1 MAAMD
6 WTRNGEAVALG
17 WTLLHFCWQG
27 TVVALLYAG
36 IDRLTS
42 AASVRVR
49 YVLAVIALALM
60 PSLVAATFWEQSHLV
75 RSITF
80 DGQQRMAS
88 GLSEMHG
95 VLLTQIPMTRSVVET
110 TELWLAG
117 NADRVLPCID
127 GIWVGGVFLM
137 AVRALGGWWRLEY
150 IRKQAR
156 AIVPPEVKALFLQV
170 KSQLGISRRLV
181 LRISHDVIS
190 PLAMGVWRTT
200 ILLPVSA
207 ALQLTPAQLEAVL
220 AHELAHVRR
229 WDYLFNLV
237 QTGVECVLFFHPAV
251 WWISHRTRELR
262 EVCCDDVAARSCSD
276 PVIYVEALL
285 QLEQERCERF
295 VLATTLHGN
304 GGPLLGRVSHIL
316 GEKLVM
322 KRETTGSIRVGVA
335 SAVLLALLI
344 GPKVANGLR
353 VSSHASKVGVVSS
366 ETISEPVAEPSRQQS
381 RVSAAPATPAEP
393 AQPAKE
399 SVISSVE
406 APAPIVSAT
415 PAPAPVPA
423 PSPSPAPAPMPVAT
437 PFGDGQEGR
446 QSGGADYIQKMRD
459 AGYALDLNKDLDTL
473 ISMRSV
479 GVTPEYAKAMA
490 GVGLGTPTP
499 RDLISLKAVGVTPEY
514 VAELRGSGIPPTN
527 FHEAISERSM
537 GITPEYAKSIS
548 AMGMGSPTVHDLVG
562 LKAQGITQEY
572 LASLRASGINPKD
585 LHELTSLK
593 AVGVTPEFA
602 KAMTDTGY
610 PNLST
615 HELVS
620 LRAQGVTPEYAR
632 WLKQTFHDADTHNLH
647 QASALHVDA
656 DFVAKAKAHG
666 FENASLDKLVKLKLT
681 GLLD

>member
-1 MAAMD
+1 MATMD
-6 WTRNGEAVALG
+6 WTRGGEAVALG

-27 TVVALLYAG
+27 TLVALLYAG
-36 IDRLTS
+36 IDKLMS
-42 AASVRVR
+42 SASVRAR
-49 YVLAVIALALM
+49 YVVAIVALALM
-60 PSLVAATFWEQSHLV
+60 PSLVIATFWEQSHLV
-75 RSITF
+75 RPITF

-88 GLSEMHG
+88 GLSEMNG
-95 VLLTQIPMTRSVVET
+95 VLLTQIPVSRSVVQA
-110 TELWLAG
+110 TELWIAG
-117 NADRVLPCID
+117 NADKLLPWID
-127 GIWVGGVFLM
+127 SLWIGGVFLM
-137 AVRALGGWWRLEY
+137 AVRALGGWWRLER

-156 AIVPPEVKALFLQV
+156 TIVPPEVEAMFLRV
-170 KSQLGISRRLV
+170 KSQLRISRKLM
-181 LRISHDVIS
+181 LRISEDVIS

-207 ALQLTPAQLEAVL
+207 AMQLTPAQLEAVL

-229 WDYLFNLV
+229 WDYLCNLL

-251 WWISHRTRELR
+251 WWISRRSRELR

-304 GGPLLGRVSHIL
+304 GGPLLGRVKHIL

-322 KRETTGSIRVGVA
+322 NRETTGSIRVGVA
-335 SAVLLALLI
+335 STVLLALLI

-353 VSSHASKVGVVSS
+353 VDSQISKVVAVTTETGSS
-366 ETISEPVAEPSRQQS
+366 PAARPSQQQS
-381 RVSAAPATPAEP
+381 GISAPPAEP
-393 AQPAKE
+393 VTSSKE
-399 SVISSVE
+399 DVISSVE
-406 APAPIVSAT
+406 APVPIVAAA
-415 PAPAPVPA
+415 PAPAPNPT
-423 PSPSPAPAPMPVAT
+423 PAPAPMPVAR
-437 PFGDGQEGR
+437 PSADPQEAK

-459 AGYALDLNKDLDTL
+459 AGYPLDLNKDLDTL
-473 ISMRSV
+473 VSMRSI

-490 GVGLGTPTP
+490 GVGLGTPAP

-514 VAELRGSGIPPTN
+514 VAELRSSGIPPTT
-527 FHEAISERSM
+527 FREVISERSL
-537 GITPEYAKSIS
+537 GITPEYAKSVS
-548 AMGMGSPTVHDLVG
+548 AMGMGSPTVHDLVS
-562 LKAQGITQEY
+562 LKSQGITPEY
-572 LASLRASGINPKD
+572 LATLRAAGINPKD

-602 KAMTDTGY
+602 KGMTDAGY

-615 HELVS
+615 HDLVS

-632 WLKQTFHDADTHNLH
+632 WLKQTFHDADTHTLR
-647 QASALHVDA
+647 QASVFHVDA

-666 FENASLDKLVKLKLT
+666 FDNASIDKLVKLKMT

>member
-1 MAAMD
+1 MATMD
-6 WTRNGEAVALG
+6 WTRGGEAVALG

-27 TVVALLYAG
+27 TLVALLYAG
-36 IDRLTS
+36 IDKLMS
-42 AASVRVR
+42 SASVRAR
-49 YVLAVIALALM
+49 YVVAIVALALM
-60 PSLVAATFWEQSHLV
+60 PSLVIATFWEQSHLV
-75 RSITF
+75 RPITF

-88 GLSEMHG
+88 GLSEMNG
-95 VLLTQIPMTRSVVET
+95 VLLTQIPVSRSVVQA
-110 TELWLAG
+110 TELWIAG
-117 NADRVLPCID
+117 NADKLLPWID
-127 GIWVGGVFLM
+127 SLWIGGVFLM
-137 AVRALGGWWRLEY
+137 AVRALGGWWRLEH

-156 AIVPPEVKALFLQV
+156 TIVPPEVEAMFLRV
-170 KSQLGISRRLV
+170 KSQLRISRKLM
-181 LRISHDVIS
+181 LRISEDVIS

-207 ALQLTPAQLEAVL
+207 AMQLTPAQLEAVL

-229 WDYLFNLV
+229 WDYLCNLL

-251 WWISHRTRELR
+251 WWISRRSRELR

-304 GGPLLGRVSHIL
+304 GGPLLGRVKHIL

-322 KRETTGSIRVGVA
+322 NRETTGSIRVGVA
-335 SAVLLALLI
+335 STVLLALLI

-353 VSSHASKVGVVSS
+353 VDSQISKVVAVTTETGSS
-366 ETISEPVAEPSRQQS
+366 PAARPSQQQS
-381 RVSAAPATPAEP
+381 GISAPPAEP
-393 AQPAKE
+393 VTSSKE
-399 SVISSVE
+399 DVISSVE
-406 APAPIVSAT
+406 APVPIVAAA
-415 PAPAPVPA
+415 PAPAPA
-423 PSPSPAPAPMPVAT
+423 PNPTPAPAPMPVAR
-437 PFGDGQEGR
+437 PSADPQEAK

-459 AGYALDLNKDLDTL
+459 AGYPLDLNKDLDTL
-473 ISMRSV
+473 VSMRSI

-490 GVGLGTPTP
+490 GVGLGTPAP

-514 VAELRGSGIPPTN
+514 VAELRSSGIPPTT
-527 FHEAISERSM
+527 FREVISERSL
-537 GITPEYAKSIS
+537 GITPEYAKSVS
-548 AMGMGSPTVHDLVG
+548 AMGMGSPTVHDLVS
-562 LKAQGITQEY
+562 LKSQGITPEY
-572 LASLRASGINPKD
+572 LATLRAAGINPKD

-602 KAMTDTGY
+602 KGMTDAGY

-615 HELVS
+615 HDLVS

-632 WLKQTFHDADTHNLH
+632 WLKQTFHDADTHTLR
-647 QASALHVDA
+647 QASVFHVDA

-666 FENASLDKLVKLKLT
+666 FDNASIDKLVKLKMT